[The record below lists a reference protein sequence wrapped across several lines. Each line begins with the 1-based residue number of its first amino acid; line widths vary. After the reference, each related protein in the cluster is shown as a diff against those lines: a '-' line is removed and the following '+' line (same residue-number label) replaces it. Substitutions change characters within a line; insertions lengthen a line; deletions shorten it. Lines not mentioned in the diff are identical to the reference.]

1 MLAFGK
7 RKFLS
12 LLPSASFSA
21 AVLSLS
27 GVLMFINVGHLLG
40 ESSLAAV
47 NIANPATTVV
57 AFVASLLSLGTS
69 VVRGLAL
76 GRGDRDAADRVFSTG
91 VFAAVGAGLVMVA
104 AFVLFS
110 DRFIDLLGAGAEIS
124 RQAKWFLR
132 GYTPAVFTTP
142 LAVVLLTAVIMDG
155 GARLGAVA
163 SGLRVLVQFV
173 LQITLLQRF
182 GIVVSAFAAFV
193 SDLAMIALL
202 CVHFRSVR
210 NSLRLKPAFSFSA
223 LRRIVASSIG
233 DAGATLC
240 NVVVNVVL
248 IALITRFYGDAQ
260 LAVLACYMM
269 ALSLVEV
276 MNGVGNALAPVVS
289 VYVGERNPR
298 AVVAVSRL
306 AELIAIG
313 EGLMATAFFLAFP
326 EVIVKLVGL
335 TPGELPAD
343 VLTLIRLAVLGFTG
357 HSLAYL
363 YNTYY
368 ICIERPGLSA
378 LVCYLEGFILPAAL
392 TLAFGWMCP
401 TALWTAIGVAPLAAI
416 AVFAAVLLVLLRRRP
431 LAHHGHFPLMVDDSR
446 AEKITMFSIKT
457 EPKEIVA
464 AAQWV
469 RELTGIYRAALMTEE
484 VLMAVRDH
492 NGGRA
497 LNAEVAIDFN
507 DSVMLTLRDDG
518 EIFDITDE
526 DQRISSLRTYLV
538 STLMSKQK
546 VRQHF
551 LTTGFN
557 RNIFRFQPI
566 TERKIQFD
574 GNLARGTQG

>member
-21 AVLSLS
+21 TVLSLS
-27 GVLMFINVGHLLG
+27 GVLMFITVGHLLG
-40 ESSLAAV
+40 ESALAAV
-47 NIANPATTVV
+47 NIANPPITAV

-91 VFAAVGAGLVMVA
+91 LFAAAGAGLVLAA
-104 AFVLFS
+104 AFVLFG
-110 DRFIDLLGAGAEIS
+110 DPIIDLLGAGAEIS
-124 RQAKWFLR
+124 RQAKVVLR
-132 GYTPAVFTTP
+132 GYTPAFFTTP
-142 LAVVLLTAVIMDG
+142 LTVVLLTAVIMDG
-155 GARLGAVA
+155 GAKIGAVA
-163 SGLRVLVQFV
+163 SGLRVLVQFA
-173 LQITLLQRF
+173 LQIALLQRF
-182 GIVVSAFAAFV
+182 GIIMTGVAVFA
-193 SDLAMIALL
+193 SDLATIALL
-202 CVHFRSVR
+202 GLHFRSVR
-210 NSLRLKPAFSFSA
+210 NSLRLTPAFSFAA

-240 NVVVNVVL
+240 GAVINLVL
-248 IALITRFYGDAQ
+248 IAIITRFYGDAQ

-269 ALSLVEV
+269 ALNLVEV

-289 VYVGERNPR
+289 VYVGECNPR
-298 AVVAVSRL
+298 AVVSVSRL
-306 AELIAIG
+306 AELVAIG
-313 EGLMATAFFLAFP
+313 EGLVATVFFLAFP
-326 EVIVKLVGL
+326 EVIIKLIGL

-357 HSLAYL
+357 QSLACL

-378 LVCYLEGFILPAAL
+378 LVCYLEGLLLPAAL
-392 TLAFGWMCP
+392 TLAFGWIGP
-401 TALWTAIGVAPLAAI
+401 VALWTAIGVAPLAAI
-416 AVFAAVLLVLLRRRP
+416 AVFAAILLFILHRHP
-431 LAHHGHFPLMVDDSR
+431 LAHHGCFPLMVDDAR
-446 AEKITMFSIKT
+446 AEKITMFSLKT
-457 EPKEIVA
+457 VPEEIVA
-464 AAQWV
+464 AAQRV
-469 RELTGIYRAALMTEE
+469 RELTGVYRAGLLTEE
-484 VLMAVRDH
+484 ALMAVRDH

-497 LNAEVAIDFN
+497 LNAEVALDFN
-507 DSVMLTLRDDG
+507 DGVLLTLRDDG
-518 EIFDITDE
+518 DIFDITDE
-526 DQRISSLRTYLV
+526 DRRISSLRSYLV

-574 GNLARGTQG
+574 GNFIC

>member
-1 MLAFGK
+1 MLTFGK
-7 RKFLS
+7 RQFLS

-21 AVLSLS
+21 TVLSLS
-27 GVLMFINVGHLLG
+27 GVLMFITVGHLLG
-40 ESSLAAV
+40 ESALAAV
-47 NIANPATTVV
+47 NIANPPITAV

-76 GRGDRDAADRVFSTG
+76 GRGDREAADCVFSTG
-91 VFAAVGAGLVMVA
+91 LFAAAGAGLVLSA
-104 AFVLFS
+104 AFVLFG
-110 DRFIDLLGAGAEIS
+110 DPIIDLLGAGAEIS
-124 RQAKWFLR
+124 RQAKVVLR
-132 GYTPAVFTTP
+132 GYTPSFFTTP
-142 LAVVLLTAVIMDG
+142 LTVVLLTAVIMDG
-155 GARLGAVA
+155 GAKIGAVA
-163 SGLRVLVQFV
+163 SGLRVLVQFA
-173 LQITLLQRF
+173 LQ
-182 GIVVSAFAAFV
+182 
-193 SDLAMIALL
+193 IALL

-298 AVVAVSRL
+298 AVVSVSRL

-313 EGLMATAFFLAFP
+313 EGLLATAFFLVFP
-326 EVIVKLVGL
+326 EVIIKLIGL
-335 TPGELPAD
+335 TPGELPSD

-378 LVCYLEGFILPAAL
+378 LVCYLEGLLLPAAL

-416 AVFAAVLLVLLRRRP
+416 AVFAAILLFILYRHP
-431 LAHHGHFPLMVDDSR
+431 LAHHGYFPLMVDDSR

-457 EPKEIVA
+457 EPEEIVA
-464 AAQWV
+464 AAQRV
-469 RELTGIYRAALMTEE
+469 RGLTGVYRAALLTEE

-497 LNAEVAIDFN
+497 LNAEIAIDFN